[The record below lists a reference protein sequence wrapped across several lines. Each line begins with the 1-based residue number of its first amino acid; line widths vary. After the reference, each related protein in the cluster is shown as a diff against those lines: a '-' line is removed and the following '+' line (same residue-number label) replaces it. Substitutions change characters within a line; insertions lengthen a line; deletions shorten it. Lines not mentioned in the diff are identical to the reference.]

1 MQSYSL
7 RNKMLQNSSSWS
19 R

>member
-1 MQSYSL
+1 
-7 RNKMLQNSSSWS
+7 MLQNSSSWS